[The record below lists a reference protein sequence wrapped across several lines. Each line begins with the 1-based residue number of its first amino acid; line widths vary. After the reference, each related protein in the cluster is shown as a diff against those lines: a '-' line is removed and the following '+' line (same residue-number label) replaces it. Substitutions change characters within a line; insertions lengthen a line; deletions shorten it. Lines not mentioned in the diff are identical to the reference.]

1 MTTQLLSVKLN
12 TEPLTNETNVLW
24 GLTCSTNLEHME
36 NMAASGTRM
45 KIGLIELST
54 LSIKL
59 LACCGKVMH
68 QKAKKK
74 EALTAKFSICPQ
86 ETLRVVQVL

>member
-12 TEPLTNETNVLW
+12 TEPLTIKTNVLW
-24 GLTCSTNLEHME
+24 DLTWSTNLEQME

-59 LACCGKVMH
+59 LACRRKVIH
-68 QKAKKK
+68 QKAKGK

>member
-1 MTTQLLSVKLN
+1 MSRQLLSVRLK
-12 TEPLTNETNVLW
+12 TEPLTIETNILW
-24 GLTCSTNLEHME
+24 GLTWGTTLEQIE
-36 NMAASGTRM
+36 NMAASETRM

-59 LACCGKVMH
+59 LACCGEVIH
-68 QKAKKK
+68 QKAKGK